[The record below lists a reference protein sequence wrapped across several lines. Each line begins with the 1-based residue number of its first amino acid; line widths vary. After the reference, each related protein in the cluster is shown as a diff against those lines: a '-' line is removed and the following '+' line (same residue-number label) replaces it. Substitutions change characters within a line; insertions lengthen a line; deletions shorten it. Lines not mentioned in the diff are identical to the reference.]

1 MDKKQTFIIALTAVI
16 AILIGTVIYFVN
28 RSYKSEKEMEEIV
41 EMMEFEKE
49 QLEEEFENFSLEFGD
64 YPTTVRNDSLVRLL
78 DEEKMKVQQLLE
90 ELRITK
96 ATNARRIAELKKELT
111 TVRNVM
117 KSYVVQID
125 SLNRVNVRL
134 ERENKEV
141 RQQYNVATQK
151 VEILSKER
159 ETLTETVARAS
170 KLEVGGFVYTQLNAK
185 GRPTRRYPQ
194 IATLQFDYTVSRNI
208 TAEPGLKTVYL
219 RLTRPDGEVMT
230 KDPANLFPFED
241 KEIAYSA
248 KKEMEYEGEERA
260 DVIYW
265 KVEEILQIGD
275 YRADFFIDGN
285 HVGSYNFKIS
295 K

>member
-1 MDKKQTFIIALTAVI
+1 MNRKAFIIALTAVI
-16 AILIGTVIYFVN
+16 VLLIGAVIYLWQKD
-28 RSYKSEKEMEEIV
+28 RRTSREMEEIV

-49 QLEEEFENFSLEFGD
+49 QLAEEFETFSLELGD

-78 DEEKMKVQQLLE
+78 DEEKVKVQQLLE

-111 TVRNVM
+111 TVRTVM

-134 ERENKEV
+134 EQENKQV
-141 RQQYNVATQK
+141 RQQYDVATRK

-170 KLEVGGFVYTQLNAK
+170 RLEVTAITYTALNAK
-185 GRPTRRYPQ
+185 GRPTRRYAQ
-194 IATLQFDYTVSRNI
+194 IATLQFDFTVSRNI
-208 TAEPGLKTVYL
+208 TTEPGMKTVFL
-219 RLTRPDGEVMT
+219 RITRPDGEVLV
-230 KDPANLFPFED
+230 KDAAHLFPFED

-248 KKEMEYEGEERA
+248 RKDFEYAGEEVA

-265 KVEEILQIGD
+265 QVEEILQTGT
-275 YRADFFIDGN
+275 YWADFFVDGN
-285 HVGSYNFKIS
+285 HVGSHGFEIRK
-295 K
+295 

>member
-1 MDKKQTFIIALTAVI
+1 MNKKAFILALTVVI
-16 AILIGTVIYFVN
+16 LLLIGTVIFFVHRDS
-28 RSYKSEKEMEEIV
+28 RSRKEMKEIV

-49 QLEEEFENFSLEFGD
+49 QLEEEFETFSLEFGD
-64 YPTTVRNDSLVRLL
+64 YPTTVRNDSLVKLL
-78 DEEKMKVQQLLE
+78 DEEKAKVQQLLE

-111 TVRNVM
+111 TVRSVM

-134 ERENKEV
+134 EKENKEV
-141 RQQYNVATQK
+141 RRQYNVATRK

-159 ETLTETVARAS
+159 ETLSETVARAS
-170 KLEVGGFVYTQLNAK
+170 KLEVSGFAYTALNAK
-185 GRPTRRYPQ
+185 GRTTRRYSQ
-194 IATLQFDYTVSRNI
+194 IATLQFDYTVSKNI
-208 TAEPGLKTVYL
+208 TTEPGMKTVYL
-219 RLTRPDGEVMT
+219 RLTRPDGEVLT
-230 KDPANLFPFED
+230 KDPGNLFPFED

-248 KKEMEYEGEERA
+248 KKEMEYEGEEVP

-285 HVGSYNFKIS
+285 HVGSYAFDIK